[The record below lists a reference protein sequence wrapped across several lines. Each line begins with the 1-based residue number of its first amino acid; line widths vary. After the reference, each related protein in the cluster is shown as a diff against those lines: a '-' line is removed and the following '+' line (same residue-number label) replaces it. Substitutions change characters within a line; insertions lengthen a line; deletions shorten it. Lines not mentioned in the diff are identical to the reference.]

1 MKELY
6 KSPVLNLLSLQ
17 PAERLA
23 NSEIDYDALT
33 GNTGNGSVG
42 TGGTNLGT
50 EIDIPLP

>member
-23 NSEIDYDALT
+23 STEELDYDVLK
-33 GNTGNGSVG
+33 GG
-42 TGGTNLGT
+42 TGGSTGGGGTALGT

>member
-23 NSEIDYDALT
+23 NSEIDYDVLA
-33 GNTGNGSVG
+33 GNTVTPGSTQDG
-42 TGGTNLGT
+42 GT
-50 EIDIPLP
+50 EIDIPL